1 MRQPSVNAFFQARKK
16 ASKPN
21 AKKALFS
28 ETQPSNSK
36 EKESSGIKKPLN
48 VEKDVSTAEKS
59 AQVPKPNL
67 ETLQPRKVDDSK
79 VFQSPLKLKA
89 IPETGIKSQS
99 PLKRDLTDALE
110 SPAKHLA
117 PTAEESPSKQAKR
130 GHTTLTP
137 SKLLSPK
144 IPVRSPGH
152 GISKSAQK
160 PVHRLESSAKKALF
174 LDKAVEQPKKPGF
187 PSLTKSGIDIKV
199 SVPERKK
206 VPASPIKASPRK
218 KALEDAEKVVDK
230 VKNLLQ
236 PSDILPL
243 PHSYKDLANIFR
255 TVDDL
260 ISHGHNFNLKA
271 IKDKALKALRKPLTD
286 SHLKQI
292 KCVYPKAY
300 LFSWESKKDSRGQ
313 PLQDYDLHLYPNFE
327 NNKDCKMTPGVRVER
342 EKMFK
347 HHLLTIVQDH
357 HQEFLQTLGIDTL
370 ENSNIHRWHKDFD
383 VEKHCPVIEEE
394 EFPVKPTVESPE
406 RNPKAMLEKIT
417 GLNASV
423 EKALKKVV
431 EVTTPIKSQMTPSKI
446 KALEADVQ
454 LSPALR
460 DLPPHLIAKI
470 KADEKQRRIK
480 EMTMDKSQQKEVES
494 MEELLH
500 NRVSIF
506 YTLVY
511 FIIYLLL
518 SLFQF
523 FTTIINCHKTF
534 SKGKAVPMDTLCA
547 RMSDSSGKSKQ
558 EVSKLLKLFI
568 QICPQVMKTKVIKGM
583 EQVLGYYN
591 KAGPNFTQM
600 EDDIK
605 KALHCKKNE
614 K

>member
-1 MRQPSVNAFFQARKK
+1 
-16 ASKPN
+16 
-21 AKKALFS
+21 
-28 ETQPSNSK
+28 
-36 EKESSGIKKPLN
+36 
-48 VEKDVSTAEKS
+48 
-59 AQVPKPNL
+59 
-67 ETLQPRKVDDSK
+67 
-79 VFQSPLKLKA
+79 
-89 IPETGIKSQS
+89 
-99 PLKRDLTDALE
+99 
-110 SPAKHLA
+110 
-117 PTAEESPSKQAKR
+117 
-130 GHTTLTP
+130 
-137 SKLLSPK
+137 
-144 IPVRSPGH
+144 
-152 GISKSAQK
+152 
-160 PVHRLESSAKKALF
+160 
-174 LDKAVEQPKKPGF
+174 
-187 PSLTKSGIDIKV
+187 
-199 SVPERKK
+199 
-206 VPASPIKASPRK
+206 
-218 KALEDAEKVVDK
+218 
-230 VKNLLQ
+230 
-236 PSDILPL
+236 
-243 PHSYKDLANIFR
+243 
-255 TVDDL
+255 
-260 ISHGHNFNLKA
+260 
-271 IKDKALKALRKPLTD
+271 
-286 SHLKQI
+286 
-292 KCVYPKAY
+292 
-300 LFSWESKKDSRGQ
+300 
-313 PLQDYDLHLYPNFE
+313 
-327 NNKDCKMTPGVRVER
+327 MTPGVRVER

-500 NRVSIF
+500 NR
-506 YTLVY
+506 
-511 FIIYLLL
+511 
-518 SLFQF
+518 F